1 MFCHLNYHPDIEVL
15 RNYFVNNKH
24 RAKVHR
30 GLGYTF
36 DFWLK
41 LFDKP
46 ESVKKIINDLGL
58 NDMDVRPRFSFQEK
72 NTLLP
77 KHIDIDRIV
86 GINFNLLEKGQATIH
101 INDIEHTYESALIDV
116 GAQPHSVEPVP
127 HDRLVLKLAIRN
139 PWEDI
144 YEQLEKRNMIK
155 TLPPLD
161 YKSEISLENEKY
173 LENKTEKS

>member
-15 RNYFVNNKH
+15 RNYFFNNKH
-24 RAKVHR
+24 RAKVHK
-30 GLGYTF
+30 GPGYTF

-41 LFDKP
+41 LYDEP

-58 NDMDVRPRFSFQEK
+58 NDMNVHPRFSFQEK

-86 GINFNLLEKGQATIH
+86 GINFNLLEKGLATIH

-139 PWEDI
+139 RWEDI
-144 YEQLEKRNMIK
+144 YEQLDKRNMIK
-155 TLPPLD
+155 TLPPLG
-161 YKSEISLENEKY
+161 YKSEILSENVKY